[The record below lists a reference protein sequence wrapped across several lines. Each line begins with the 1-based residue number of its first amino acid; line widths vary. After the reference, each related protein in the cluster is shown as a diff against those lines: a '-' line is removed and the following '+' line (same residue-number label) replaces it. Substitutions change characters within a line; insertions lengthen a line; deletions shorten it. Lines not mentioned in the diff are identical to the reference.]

1 VRDALLS
8 VPGVRNVE
16 VSFHDQ
22 EATVD
27 YDPAE
32 ATLAGMIAAIEGLGF
47 QAWDTATEKRALPAP
62 TE

>member
-22 EATVD
+22 EATLE
-27 YDPAE
+27 YDPGQASLKDLVAVVE
-32 ATLAGMIAAIEGLGF
+32 SLGF
-47 QAWDTATEKRALPAP
+47 QAWDTATERRGAP
-62 TE
+62 P